1 MKSDRAKE
9 LASALLGNPWVE
21 DGVRSTL
28 SYLLRRWD
36 AEDLKDAKPEPLTPE
51 EEFDR
56 YF

>member
-1 MKSDRAKE
+1 MKPDRAKE

-36 AEDLKDAKPEPLTPE
+36 AEDLRAAKPEPLTPE